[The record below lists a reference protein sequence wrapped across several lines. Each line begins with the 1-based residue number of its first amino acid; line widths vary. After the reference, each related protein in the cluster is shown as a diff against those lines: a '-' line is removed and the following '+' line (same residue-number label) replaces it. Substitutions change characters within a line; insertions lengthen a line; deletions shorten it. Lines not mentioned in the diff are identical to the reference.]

1 MEILAILSA
10 AKEAGVEAGSLIAIA
25 SSFFAIKNILSKQN
39 DENRKFIENQN
50 NEFKKVVTAQV
61 DKVVEAINH
70 HNEKFADLETGFVGI
85 RLDVDYLK
93 KNAVMRA
100 DGKENLTPTHGG

>member
-1 MEILAILSA
+1 MEIIAILSA

-39 DENRKFIENQN
+39 DENRKFIDNQN
-50 NEFKKVVTAQV
+50 NEFKKVVTSQV

-70 HNEKFADLETGFVGI
+70 HNDRFVG
-85 RLDVDYLK
+85 LENDVSYLK
-93 KNAVMRA
+93 KNAIMRS
-100 DGKENLTPTHGG
+100 DGNENLTPT

>member
-10 AKEAGVEAGSLIAIA
+10 LEKAGVPAGSLIAIGFG
-25 SSFFAIKNILSKQN
+25 FFSIKNILAKQN

-61 DKVVEAINH
+61 DKVVDAINH
-70 HNEKFADLETGFVGI
+70 HNERFADLEQGFVGI
-85 RLDVDYLK
+85 RSDVDYLK
-93 KNAVMRA
+93 KNAVMRS
-100 DGKENLTPTHGG
+100 DGKENLTPT